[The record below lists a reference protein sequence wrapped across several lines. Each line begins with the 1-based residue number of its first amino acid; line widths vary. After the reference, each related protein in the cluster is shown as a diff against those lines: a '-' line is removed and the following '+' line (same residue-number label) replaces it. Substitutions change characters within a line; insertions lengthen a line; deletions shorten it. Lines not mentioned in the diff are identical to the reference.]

1 MNKKMFGLGRL
12 KTGEMNKTES
22 DYAEYLNRLLMI
34 GDIVWY
40 KFEGVKFRLADNT
53 FLSPDFIIMLPNG
66 EIQIKEVKGFITDDA
81 NVKNKVC
88 ASMYPFRFFI
98 VRKRAKKDGG
108 GWEETEI

>member
-40 KFEGVKFRLADNT
+40 KFEGVKFRLVHPADWRG
-53 FLSPDFIIMLPNG
+53 PP
-66 EIQIKEVKGFITDDA
+66 
-81 NVKNKVC
+81 
-88 ASMYPFRFFI
+88 
-98 VRKRAKKDGG
+98 
-108 GWEETEI
+108 